1 MPSFQMQ
8 RSYDPSVVCSYAG
21 ETLSKEK
28 CGLAPKVCNYPNA
41 EVFQMFQGALGPD
54 LGHLSSYEVF

>member
-8 RSYDPSVVCSYAG
+8 RSYDPSVVYSHAG
-21 ETLSKEK
+21 ETFSKEK

-41 EVFQMFQGALGPD
+41 EVFQMFQGALRPD
-54 LGHLSSYEVF
+54 LGRLCSYEVF